1 MLFKGLGILEFLSLS
16 LMGNKVTEA
25 ISRNSRFYLKFPT
38 MSSPSLSGGQKD
50 VKILRFENY
59 CIFEN
64 KTAKCLITAKE
75 TKNHKMHKINIFA

>member
-1 MLFKGLGILEFLSLS
+1 MGLGGILGILDLEILEFL
-16 LMGNKVTEA
+16 
-25 ISRNSRFYLKFPT
+25 
-38 MSSPSLSGGQKD
+38 QKD

-75 TKNHKMHKINIFA
+75 TKNNKMHKIKIYSLELSAN